1 MRRFTCFL
9 IIFCNICCVAFAEN
23 IIPNKIEL
31 DLECKSAILLEA
43 DTGTILYEKNSHEK
57 LRPASVTKVMTLLLI
72 MESIDSG
79 KISLDDMV
87 SCSERAR
94 KMGGSQIWL
103 NETEQLSV
111 NDMLKA
117 ICVVS
122 ANDCCVAM
130 SEFIAGSE
138 EMFVEMMNK
147 RAKELGMNDT
157 NFVNCHGLDEDN
169 HLTSSYDIGIMSR

>member
-1 MRRFTCFL
+1 MRKIICFFAIL
-9 IIFCNICCVAFAEN
+9 SNICVTSLAAN
-23 IIPNKIEL
+23 VIPNKIEL
-31 DLECKSAILLEA
+31 DLDCKSAILLEA
-43 DTGTILYEKNSHEK
+43 DTGTILYEKNSHEQ

-122 ANDCCVAM
+122 ANDYTVQ
-130 SEFIAGSE
+130 F
-138 EMFVEMMNK
+138 
-147 RAKELGMNDT
+147 
-157 NFVNCHGLDEDN
+157 
-169 HLTSSYDIGIMSR
+169 

>member
-1 MRRFTCFL
+1 VRKIICFL
-9 IIFCNICCVAFAEN
+9 VVICNICCITFAEN
-23 IIPNKIEL
+23 VIPNKIEL
-31 DLECKSAILLEA
+31 DLDCKSAILLEA

-122 ANDCCVAM
+122 ANDYTVQ
-130 SEFIAGSE
+130 F
-138 EMFVEMMNK
+138 
-147 RAKELGMNDT
+147 
-157 NFVNCHGLDEDN
+157 
-169 HLTSSYDIGIMSR
+169 

>member
-1 MRRFTCFL
+1 MRKIICFL
-9 IIFCNICCVAFAEN
+9 LIIINICNVGFSVN
-23 IIPNKIEL
+23 IVPNKIEL
-31 DLECKSAILLEA
+31 DLDCKSAILLEA

-87 SCSERAR
+87 GCSERAR

-103 NETEQLSV
+103 NETEKLSV

-122 ANDCCVAM
+122 ANDYTVQFRHC
-130 SEFIAGSE
+130 
-138 EMFVEMMNK
+138 
-147 RAKELGMNDT
+147 
-157 NFVNCHGLDEDN
+157 
-169 HLTSSYDIGIMSR
+169 